1 MTGLCQCGC
10 GQPTPLATRTRRGV
24 RRGEP
29 MRFLPTH
36 NRRAISAP
44 PADAAGARLCA
55 GGCGY
60 PLVSARGPRRP
71 GWRKMQGRGLCQC
84 CYARARRLDEVID
97 HPRRLRSRDEVAE
110 EWAHMGGPVGSVS
123 VAEFAAQ
130 MRMTV
135 RAVEMALARARQ
147 AGDERAVL
155 PSWARG
161 AA

>member
-1 MTGLCQCGC
+1 
-10 GQPTPLATRTRRGV
+10 
-24 RRGEP
+24 

-44 PADAAGARLCA
+44 PADAPGARLCA

-84 CYARARRLDEVID
+84 CYAKARRLDEVID
-97 HPRRLRSRDEVAE
+97 HPRRLRSRDEMLE
-110 EWAHMGGPVGSVS
+110 EWEHCRGPIGGARFYNFGARIGSS
-123 VAEFAAQ
+123 QEAWE
-130 MRMTV
+130 
-135 RAVEMALARARQ
+135 RAFYRARA
-147 AGDERAVL
+147 AGDPRAIRTYR
-155 PSWARG
+155 AG